1 MPSSPDRK
9 FFRGAARAVG
19 GAIIFA
25 LPLLMTLEM
34 WELGSRITPARMA
47 ALLLATLPM
56 LVFLSAYSGFESTVR
71 IFHDILDAFVAIA
84 LAAVAAA
91 ITLSAVAV
99 LTTDSSFTDWVGKIA
114 LQVVPG
120 SIGALLAQSQF
131 GARRGD
137 DEEPSRGKTPRGGN
151 VRHAA
156 ELGIMAVGAL
166 FLGLNVAPTEEIQ
179 IIASRASD
187 VHMAML
193 VLFSVV
199 LIHAFVFALEFRGH
213 HAGAASAWS
222 ALVRFSL
229 PGYAIALALSAF
241 LLWIFGRFDGQ
252 SVDQALQLSVTLA
265 FPSAV
270 GAAAARLIL

>member
-1 MPSSPDRK
+1 M
-9 FFRGAARAVG
+9 G

-34 WELGSRITPARMA
+34 WELGSRITPTRMA

-56 LVFLSAYSGFESTVR
+56 LVFLSAYSGFENTVR

-91 ITLSAVAV
+91 ITLAAVAV
-99 LTTDSSFTDWVGKIA
+99 LTPESSFTDSVGKIA
-114 LQVVPG
+114 LQIVPG

-131 GARRGD
+131 GAKEDDDEPSGDEERRG
-137 DEEPSRGKTPRGGN
+137 SRPGY
-151 VRHAA
+151 AA

-179 IIASRASD
+179 IIATRASD
-187 VHMAML
+187 THMALL
-193 VLFSVV
+193 VVFSVV
-199 LIHAFVFALEFRGH
+199 LMHAFVFALEFRGH
-213 HAGAASAWS
+213 HAGAGSAWS
-222 ALVRFSL
+222 AFVRYSL
-229 PGYAIALALSAF
+229 PGYVVALGLSAF
-241 LLWIFGRFDGQ
+241 ILWIFGRFDGQ
-252 SVDQALQLSVTLA
+252 SLYHALQLSVTLA

>member
-1 MPSSPDRK
+1 VSSADAK

-25 LPLLMTLEM
+25 LPMLMTLEM
-34 WELGSRITPARMA
+34 WELGSQVTPARMVV
-47 ALLLATLPM
+47 LLLATVPM
-56 LVFLSAYSGFESTVR
+56 LVFLSAYSGFETTVR
-71 IFHDILDAFVAIA
+71 IFHDILDAFVAVA

-91 ITLSAVAV
+91 ITLAAVAV
-99 LTTDSSFTDWVGKIA
+99 LTVDSSFHDWVGKIA
-114 LQVVPG
+114 LQIVPG
-120 SIGALLAQSQF
+120 SVGALLAQSQF
-131 GARRGD
+131 GATRDADAPSRDDTRRG
-137 DEEPSRGKTPRGGN
+137 SRT
-151 VRHAA
+151 HYAA

-179 IIASRASD
+179 IIASRGSD
-187 VHMAML
+187 LHIAAL

-199 LIHAFVFALEFRGH
+199 LMHAFVFALEFRGH

-222 ALVRFSL
+222 AFVRFSL
-229 PGYAIALALSAF
+229 PGYMVALALSAF
-241 LLWIFGRFDGQ
+241 MLWIFGRFDGQ
-252 SVDQALQLSVTLA
+252 SPYHALQLSVTLA

>member
-1 MPSSPDRK
+1 MSSADRK

-47 ALLLATLPM
+47 TLLLATLPM
-56 LVFLSAYSGFESTVR
+56 LVFLSAYSGFERTLR
-71 IFHDILDAFVAIA
+71 LFHDILDAFVAVA
-84 LAAVAAA
+84 LAGVAAA
-91 ITLSAVAV
+91 ITLAAVAV
-99 LTTDSSFTDWVGKIA
+99 LTPESSFTDTVGKIA
-114 LQVVPG
+114 LQIVPG
-120 SIGALLAQSQF
+120 SIGALLAQSQL
-131 GARRGD
+131 GAAPDDDGSPASDKRRD
-137 DEEPSRGKTPRGGN
+137 AQPRY
-151 VRHAA
+151 AA
-156 ELGIMAVGAL
+156 ELGLMAVGAL

-187 VHMAML
+187 THMALL
-193 VLFSVV
+193 VIFSVI
-199 LIHAFVFALEFRGH
+199 LMHAFVFAVEFRGH
-213 HAGAASAWS
+213 HAGAGPGWS
-222 ALVRFSL
+222 AFLRFSL
-229 PGYAIALALSAF
+229 PGYAVALVISAF

-252 SVDQALQLSVTLA
+252 SIYHALQLTVTLA